1 MVAFLLPQKL
11 AVFFIRLFIIIWAKK
26 NQTMQQAIDHLF
38 QKDPIFKQIIDTYG
52 LPTIPK
58 RPQGFETLVL
68 LILEQQVS
76 IDSAKATFLKIKAQ
90 YPSFEPEILILVSD
104 EEYRAFGVSR
114 QKTTYIKALATA
126 LLNKETNLDSL
137 PQKSAQQV
145 REELIKI
152 KGIGNWT
159 IDIYLMFCLQEPDLI
174 PLGDIAVVN
183 TIKELLDIHDREEME
198 IHSDQ
203 WSPYRSYATFLLWH
217 YYLKKRKRTIVY

>member
-1 MVAFLLPQKL
+1 
-11 AVFFIRLFIIIWAKK
+11 
-26 NQTMQQAIDHLF
+26 MQQAIDYLF
-38 QKDPIFKQIIDTYG
+38 QKDSIFKHIIDTYG

-76 IDSAKATFLKIKAQ
+76 IDSAKATFIKIKA
-90 YPSFEPEILILVSD
+90 YTTCDPETMSILSA
-104 EEYRAFGVSR
+104 EEFRTLGVSR
-114 QKTTYIKALATA
+114 QKTTYIKALANA
-126 LLNKETNLDSL
+126 ILNKEIDLESL
-137 PQKSAQQV
+137 SQKSAQQV
-145 REELIKI
+145 RDELIKI

-159 IDIYLMFCLQEPDLI
+159 IDIYLMFCLQEQDLL

-183 TIKELLDIHDREEME
+183 TLKELLNIHDKVVME
-198 IHSDQ
+198 THTVS

>member
-1 MVAFLLPQKL
+1 
-11 AVFFIRLFIIIWAKK
+11 
-26 NQTMQQAIDHLF
+26 MQQAIDHLF
-38 QKDPIFKQIIDTYG
+38 QKDTLFKHIIDTYG

-76 IDSAKATFLKIKAQ
+76 IDSAKATFLKIKAEHTI
-90 YPSFEPEILILVSD
+90 FKPELLVVISE

-114 QKTTYIKALATA
+114 QKATYIKALASA
-126 LLNKETNLDSL
+126 ILNEEIDLDSL

-145 REELIKI
+145 RDELIKI

-159 IDIYLMFCLQEPDLI
+159 IDIYLMFCLQEPDLL

-183 TIKELLDIHDREEME
+183 TIKELLNIHDKTLME
-198 IHSDQ
+198 AHTVN

>member
-1 MVAFLLPQKL
+1 
-11 AVFFIRLFIIIWAKK
+11 
-26 NQTMQQAIDHLF
+26 MQQAIDHLF
-38 QKDPIFKQIIDTYG
+38 QKDPIFKHIIDTYG

-76 IDSAKATFLKIKAQ
+76 IDSAKATFLKIKTQ
-90 YPSFEPEILILVSD
+90 YPSFEPEILILVSN

-126 LLNKETNLDSL
+126 LLNKEINLDSL

-183 TIKELLDIHDREEME
+183 TIKELLDIHERQEME
-198 IHSDQ
+198 IHTKQ

>member
-1 MVAFLLPQKL
+1 
-11 AVFFIRLFIIIWAKK
+11 
-26 NQTMQQAIDHLF
+26 MQEAIDHLF
-38 QKDPIFKQIIDTYG
+38 QKDPIFQYIIDTYG

-76 IDSAKATFLKIKAQ
+76 IDSAKATFLKIKAAHTI
-90 YPSFEPEILILVSD
+90 FKPELLLTVSD
-104 EEYRAFGVSR
+104 EQYRAFGVSR
-114 QKTTYIKALATA
+114 QKTAYIKALSTA
-126 LLNKETNLDSL
+126 ILNKEIDLDSL
-137 PQKSAQQV
+137 SQKSAQQV

-159 IDIYLMFCLQEPDLI
+159 IDIYLMFCLQEPDLL

-183 TIKELLDIHDREEME
+183 TIKELLDIHDKTIME
-198 IHSDQ
+198 IHTVN

>member
-1 MVAFLLPQKL
+1 MNRFFYPYSKVFL
-11 AVFFIRLFIIIWAKK
+11 KK
-26 NQTMQQAIDHLF
+26 NQVRTQTMQQAIDYLLE
-38 QKDPIFKQIIDTYG
+38 KDSIFKHIIDTYG

-76 IDSAKATFLKIKAQ
+76 IDSAKATFSKIKAEHIT
-90 YPSFEPEILILVSD
+90 FKPELLILVPD

-114 QKTTYIKALATA
+114 QKTAYIKALASA
-126 LLNKETNLDSL
+126 ILNAEIDLDSL

-159 IDIYLMFCLQEPDLI
+159 IDIYLMFCLQEPDLL

-183 TIKELLDIHDREEME
+183 TIKELLDIQEKQQME
-198 IHSDQ
+198 VHTLD

>member
-1 MVAFLLPQKL
+1 
-11 AVFFIRLFIIIWAKK
+11 
-26 NQTMQQAIDHLF
+26 MQQAIDFLLE
-38 QKDPIFKQIIDTYG
+38 KDSIFKYIIDTYG
-52 LPTIPK
+52 LPIIPK

-76 IDSAKATFLKIKAQ
+76 IDSARATFLKIKEKHET
-90 YPSFEPEILILVSD
+90 FKPEWLILVSD

-114 QKTTYIKALATA
+114 QKTTYIKALSSAI
-126 LLNKETNLDSL
+126 LNNEIDLDSL

-159 IDIYLMFCLQEPDLI
+159 IDIYLMFCLQEPDLL

-183 TIKELLDIHDREEME
+183 TIKELLGIHDKAIME
-198 IHSDQ
+198 SHTVC
-203 WSPYRSYATFLLWH
+203 WSPHRSYATFLLWH